1 MMLETANM
9 KWNDVILRVR
19 CKTCGGEVCRVVE
32 GED

>member
-1 MMLETANM
+1 MVLETANK
-9 KWNDVILRVR
+9 KWDDVILRGK